1 MATQQKTTIVIEGD
15 STKATEALDRVN
27 KAVDKVKD
35 NVKELGKEFDKL
47 EPAVN
52 SIRNAATGLNQSA
65 TQVRQATAE
74 FRNLDGTVRSATASL
89 GSMGRSA
96 TESISSLSGTGR
108 SATQM
113 ETGMRSAVSA
123 TDLLTRQLNH
133 LNLAVAGSSSTLG
146 AFRNLMGTLG
156 ISIGAGQLAQYMDA
170 WVNLAARL
178 KLATNNTTELK
189 VAQEAVVSISKE
201 SRMSLVDLADLYYKV
216 GSSAKDMGIN
226 QGQVIKHVQAVANAI
241 LISGSSAESAKAAL
255 VQYSQAFAS
264 NRFGGDELRSVA
276 EQAPRLFKAI
286 REGLVLAN
294 GDIGATTAQMKQ
306 LAAEGFIT
314 SEKMNQAMA
323 NSAEKLAQEAKAM
336 PITIGQAFTLLNNEL
351 VRFIGT
357 EGQTSGAFTAIVNV
371 IQSLANNV
379 DKLVQGMVIGTGA
392 WLSYKAA
399 IVATTVAEYASVA
412 ATESGNASKA
422 AAKLVLAQTTAA
434 EVANTEAQLANAVA
448 AERIAITQ
456 AQRLAASGL
465 MTNAVLAN
473 TAAVQ
478 ANAVAQA
485 EYTAAAAIST
495 GATTRLAIAFD
506 TLTLGMMRN
515 PFVALLVVL
524 GSFATYLYTIRD
536 SLTEVDGKMV
546 SVGAIWQ
553 ATWEDIGN
561 KILNAK
567 NYLANLIPDAVVS
580 GWTSSI
586 NVLNQLLD
594 KAGSY
599 FGGSTSEPSAITK
612 RAMEID
618 AKAKA
623 DAQAKAEKE
632 AAEQASVKEAKSANF
647 YDWSATAIDKTKSL
661 PTERNY
667 VKELQKINEDQLKGQ
682 EYFNKEQKRLSDEM
696 LAAKIAGDMK
706 TYDQDQK
713 SIANNKKSYEEAIA
727 AYVDQASEIQKK
739 LDTIRSEATGSSAKK
754 RDFEKAFRE
763 NLTKDIDAMINEQAS
778 LRSVEAAAV
787 KALIATES
795 RFKQG
800 AVSETGAK
808 TMFQFFD
815 PAAKTVGTTVA
826 EMLKS
831 EALTI
836 EKGTQYFAMMLKQS
850 NGNVEQAIARYH
862 DGTTKIQ
869 NKMNAA
875 GGKFEMSM
883 VSPAAVA
890 QINDFKIAL
899 DVAGSSVTQVGKV
912 MRENYKEQ
920 EAAIKQQENS
930 IKAIAKRGSPEEERL
945 VKEQQEVN
953 EYAKTVNAD
962 ATLIAD
968 AYARIA
974 DAQQKLKDK
983 KLDPFRDY
991 TATAKELYA
1000 SLQSGDITQSQF
1012 NLDIAK
1018 AKGTL
1023 DNRTSETDVPVERQQ
1038 DVIAFSKIVKDE
1050 EKATTAMKKFNDQM
1064 DKSTAAFDSF
1074 GHSGKMAFDGIL
1086 GGISAVAG
1094 AASSFSSD
1102 LTKLN
1107 NMQTDSQKNYD
1118 EAMKQV
1124 GATEADKAKAT
1135 EKYNIDKIAYN
1146 EASTAAEISG
1156 ARQIA
1161 SATSKLFNEKS
1172 TARKVFH
1179 GIEMGLAV
1187 VEMAMQ
1193 VKKIALNV
1201 TEAITNQGKGDPYS
1215 AFARI
1220 AAMAAIMAAVAGG
1233 VAVSV
1238 MGGDKVTDLTTPE
1251 TSTTGSVLGSDGA
1264 SNSIKNITDTLNS
1277 IHASEYVELQGINSN
1292 FQNLTKLTTT
1302 SLALSLRDRGAFS
1315 YSTSGMKNSG
1325 ASLTSAA
1332 NAAST
1337 ASSLALGGL
1346 VGFGL
1351 SMLLGIGKV
1360 KYEAVGGGI
1369 VMKAQKLMLD
1379 GMEKQI
1385 EVMDYTKIKKTVTGW
1400 FSDDVTY
1407 FDVITGID
1415 NPLTKL
1421 FRQVFSNVGTT
1432 LMQAATDSFKDES
1445 LFNSNL
1451 MLPRMKLS
1459 LKSGE
1464 KYTAENQ
1471 KKIEDAIN
1479 KASDDI
1485 ASQAFGRYLGQFQGM
1500 GEGLY
1505 ETTIRLASQAAVATA
1520 GMEKLGSKTSLTGL
1534 GLISF
1539 SDSMTRAF
1547 GGLKEFKAGLDSLY
1561 DAFTSDPQKLI
1572 DSKKA
1577 VSDFLVSLNAPASAG
1592 LPTEI
1597 TSKSDAAKVTDYLL
1611 TAAKNISAVV
1621 EPLLKT
1627 NNLQPDTT
1635 GMQNLWNKVAK
1646 FEFMPKANAAYI
1658 KSIPVENLTTDVLTK
1673 ALEGTKYTL
1682 ESLKVTKPLIE
1693 YAKSNANYLDSKKQ
1707 LNELKTDTVLNEE
1720 LKKLGDYAIPKTV
1733 EEAAALAEKLKALE
1747 DKATGNVAKFEGL
1760 TKATL
1765 NVINSLEKLSD
1776 AGKFIT
1782 DFSKSISAWIK
1793 NIRATS
1799 MGSPETQL
1807 KMAKANFEEQLKL
1820 AKFGATAE
1828 EKRAAMSGITG
1839 YADTYMNAIKSYY
1852 ATSEQGQ
1859 KALEGIISQV
1869 GDLGQSIDVQELQL
1883 GALNDI
1889 KEGIYKIPEGI
1900 SAANAVLYTTLI
1912 SDMKAAGDVA
1922 KLNPTLENT
1931 MRYDALAKIVLLIDK
1946 SAGTAGVDAAF
1957 MDKLIQSVAGEGGL
1971 TSNVNLVINSAEFDA
1986 AQKTAIIANVLASFN
2001 EKRLVLNNFE
2011 FDVKDAIDAAKTSV
2025 MAAWGTPVLNINTS
2039 EVVRK
2044 LDETTSKANAAVAAL
2059 GAVTVANQQATE
2071 SANAAAAAASNA
2083 AAANQAAESAKAAG
2097 ALMTLSQ
2104 AQMDALS
2111 NQTAIYWQQQS
2122 NLDLLQSPSTFTP
2135 AWKLSGFDSQD
2146 DFDTYYNQ
2154 TDYPKFA
2161 NGGIANQAS
2170 IFGEA
2175 GAEAAV
2181 PLPDGRS
2188 IPVKIINPSN
2198 DSNINTAETIAE
2210 LKSQNQKLEVLV
2222 NTMMATSKA
2231 EREKTQEL
2239 IDAMNGLRTDTR
2251 LKNKA

>member
-15 STKATEALDRVN
+15 HSKATDALDKATDALDKVN
-27 KAVDKVKD
+27 KAVDKVKE

-74 FRNLDGTVRSATASL
+74 FRNLDGTVRSATNSL
-89 GSMGRSA
+89 GSMSRSA
-96 TESISSLSGTGR
+96 TSSTSSLGSAGR

-113 ETGMRSAVSA
+113 ATGMHSAVSA
-123 TDLLTRQLNH
+123 TDILTRQLNN
-133 LNLAVAGSSSTLG
+133 LNLAVAGSSSALG

-189 VAQEAVVSISKE
+189 VAQEAVVNISKE

-226 QGQVIKHVQAVANAI
+226 QTQVIKHVQAVANAI

-323 NSAEKLAQEAKAM
+323 NSAEKLAQEAKSM

-351 VRFIGT
+351 VRFIGS
-357 EGQTSGAFTAIVNV
+357 EGQTSGAFTAIVNL
-371 IQSLANNV
+371 IQTLANNV
-379 DKLVQGMVIGTGA
+379 ETLVRAMVVGTGA

-399 IVATTVAEYASVA
+399 VVATTVAEYASVA
-412 ATESGNASKA
+412 ATESSNASKA

-485 EYTAAAAIST
+485 EYTAASAIST

-524 GSFATYLYTIRD
+524 GAFATYLYTIRD

-599 FGGSTSEPSAITK
+599 FGGSTNEPSDITK
-612 RAMEID
+612 RAMAID
-618 AKAKA
+618 AKAKSE
-623 DAQAKAEKE
+623 AQAKLEKE
-632 AAEQASVKEAKSANF
+632 AAETASAKEAKSANF

-667 VKELQKINEDQLKGQ
+667 VKELEKINEDKLKGQ

-706 TYDQDQK
+706 TYEQDQK
-713 SIANNKKSYEEAIA
+713 SIANNKKSYEDAIA
-727 AYVDQASEIQKK
+727 AYVDQASQIQQK

-778 LRSVEAAAV
+778 LRGVEAAAV

-815 PAAKTVGTTVA
+815 PAAKSVGTTVA

-850 NGNVEQAIARYH
+850 NGNVDQAIARYH
-862 DGTTKIQ
+862 DGTGKIQ
-869 NKMNAA
+869 NKINAA

-883 VSPAAVA
+883 VSPEVVD

-920 EAAIKQQENS
+920 EAAIKKQENA

-945 VKEQQEVN
+945 VEEKQLVD

-1018 AKGTL
+1018 SKGTL
-1023 DNRTSETDVPVERQQ
+1023 ANRTSETDVPVERQQ

-1086 GGISAVAG
+1086 GGISAVAA
-1094 AASSFSSD
+1094 AASSFGTD

-1107 NMQTDSQKNYD
+1107 AMQTDSQKSYD
-1118 EAMKQV
+1118 TAMKQV

-1135 EKYNIDKIAYN
+1135 EKYNTDKLAYN
-1146 EASTAAEISG
+1146 EAVTTAEISG
-1156 ARQIA
+1156 MRSLAG
-1161 SATSKLFNEKS
+1161 ATSKMFGEKS
-1172 TARKVFH
+1172 AARKAFH

-1187 VEMAMQ
+1187 IEMAMSL
-1193 VKKIALNV
+1193 KKTVVNIA
-1201 TEAITNQGKGDPYS
+1201 EGASKM
-1215 AFARI
+1215 FATLGPFGFV
-1220 AAMAAIMAAVAGG
+1220 AVAGML
-1233 VAVSV
+1233 AVMAGLGIAAGAS
-1238 MGGDKVTDLTTPE
+1238 DTVTDMTTPE

-1264 SNSIKNITDTLNS
+1264 SSSIKNIVDTLNS

-1302 SLALSLRDRGAFS
+1302 SLALSLRDRGAFT
-1315 YSTSGMKNSG
+1315 YSADQFKGSGVSTMAMVTGYLVAGVVGVLG
-1325 ASLTSAA
+1325 A
-1332 NAAST
+1332 
-1337 ASSLALGGL
+1337 
-1346 VGFGL
+1346 
-1351 SMLLGIGKV
+1351 MLLGVGKI

-1369 VMKAQKLMLD
+1369 VINAQKLMLD

-1385 EVMDYTKIKKTVTGW
+1385 EVMDYTTIKKTVKGW
-1400 FSDDVTY
+1400 FSKSVTY

-1432 LMQAATDSFKDES
+1432 LVQAATDSFKDTS
-1445 LFNSNL
+1445 LFNTDL
-1451 MLPRMKLS
+1451 IFPRIKLS
-1459 LKSGE
+1459 LKAGE
-1464 KYTAENQ
+1464 NNNTENQ

-1485 ASQAFGRYLGQFQGM
+1485 ASQAFGRYLAQFQQM
-1500 GEGLY
+1500 SEGLY
-1505 ETTIRLASQAAVATA
+1505 ETTIRLAVQASVATA
-1520 GMEKLGSKTSLTGL
+1520 AMEKLGSKTSLTGL

-1547 GGLKEFKAGLDSLY
+1547 GGLKEFKAGIDSLY
-1561 DAFTSDPQKLI
+1561 ESFTSDPQKLI
-1572 DSKKA
+1572 DSKKQVA
-1577 VSDFLVSLNAPASAG
+1577 DFLVSLQAPASAG
-1592 LPTEI
+1592 LPAEI
-1597 TSKSDAAKVTDYLL
+1597 TSKADAAKVTDYLL
-1611 TAAKNISAVV
+1611 TAAKNISAVTA
-1621 EPLLKT
+1621 PFLKT
-1627 NNLQPDTT
+1627 TNLQPDSAPLK
-1635 GMQNLWNKVAK
+1635 QLFSQ
-1646 FEFMPKANAAYI
+1646 FESNVWFTK
-1658 KSIPVENLTTDVLTK
+1658 ETK
-1673 ALEGTKYTL
+1673 AMIKDAGIEGITKNIIVEALRLANRSINGENGQALSTYWDPVI
-1682 ESLKVTKPLIE
+1682 K
-1693 YAKSNANYLDSKKQ
+1693 YATENENYLDSKKQ
-1707 LNELKTDTVLNEE
+1707 LNELKTDKVLNEE
-1720 LKKLGDYAIPKTV
+1720 LKKLNFEMPKTV
-1733 EEAAALAEKLKALE
+1733 AQAAALAENLKALE
-1747 DKATGNVAKFEGL
+1747 DTATGNVAKFEDL
-1760 TKATL
+1760 SKATL
-1765 NVINSLEKLSD
+1765 NVITSLEKLSD
-1776 AGKFIT
+1776 AGKYIT

-1807 KMAKANFEEQLKL
+1807 NMAKANFEEQLKL
-1820 AKFGATAE
+1820 AKFGTTAE
-1828 EKRAAMSGITG
+1828 ERRSAMSGITG

-1852 ATSEQGQ
+1852 ATSEKGQ
-1859 KALEGIISQV
+1859 KDMEDVISQV
-1869 GDLGQSIDVQELQL
+1869 GDLGKTVDIQELQL

-1889 KEGIYKIPEGI
+1889 KDGIYDIPKGI
-1900 SAANAVLYTTLI
+1900 SDANKILFNDLVTQMNT
-1912 SDMKAAGDVA
+1912 AGESA
-1922 KLNPTLENT
+1922 KFNPTVENQL
-1931 MRYDALAKIVLLIDK
+1931 RYDALAKIVLMIDK
-1946 SAGTAGVDAAF
+1946 SAKSGADAVF
-1957 MDKLIQSVAGEGGL
+1957 MDKLIASAAGKDSL
-1971 TSNVNLVINSAEFDA
+1971 KTNVNLIINSAEFDA
-1986 AQKTAIIANVLASFN
+1986 AQKTAIIGNVLASFN

-2011 FDVKDAIDAAKTSV
+2011 FDVKDAIDAAK
-2025 MAAWGTPVLNINTS
+2025 MQI
-2039 EVVRK
+2039 
-2044 LDETTSKANAAVAAL
+2044 
-2059 GAVTVANQQATE
+2059 
-2071 SANAAAAAASNA
+2071 AASMGGTYAPSENILPKKE
-2083 AAANQAAESAKAAG
+2083 NYQ
-2097 ALMTLSQ
+2097 LVTLSQ
-2104 AQMDALS
+2104 ADIDMLS
-2111 NQTAIYWQQQS
+2111 KITAAPQSATQTANALPEITVMPQTPAKTVEGSSFLEGKAS
-2122 NLDLLQSPSTFTP
+2122 NLGYGGDYGDIQGMLNFIE
-2135 AWKLSGFDSQD
+2135 
-2146 DFDTYYNQ
+2146 YMQ
-2154 TDYPKFA
+2154 TNSYA
-2161 NGGIANQAS
+2161 NGGIANQPS